1 MKESDMVA
9 GTRIDVRDPDYVWCT
24 GRIHR
29 TLNKLQEKKMKFLI
43 VKYDLS
49 NKK

>member
-1 MKESDMVA
+1 M
-9 GTRIDVRDPDYVWCT
+9 IDVRDLDYVWCT
-24 GRIHR
+24 ARIYR
-29 TLNKLQEKKMKFLI
+29 TLNKLQEKKTKFLI